1 MILHLIMGQ
10 LSKLTG
16 KPGEQKSILI
26 IRLPETEK
34 FYFKNLSSQI
44 SNHGRQFF
52 YAEPEF
58 KQKCSRINRIR
69 KFILMEKISDLK
81 GFKTTLIK
89 LQKRGKPI
97 ILTGGCF
104 DILHIGHIRFLE
116 EAKKSGGTLIVLL
129 EPDEKVRKLKGAKRP
144 VFSQHERARTLSS
157 LIPVDYIILLPY
169 LSGSGYDQYIS
180 VIKPDIIA
188 KNKNQ
193 SNFEKETK
201 TEKKSSGKP
210 PRFKIFQRGG
220 FPGIFF
226 GLFSF

>member
-1 MILHLIMGQ
+1 
-10 LSKLTG
+10 
-16 KPGEQKSILI
+16 
-26 IRLPETEK
+26 
-34 FYFKNLSSQI
+34 
-44 SNHGRQFF
+44 
-52 YAEPEF
+52 
-58 KQKCSRINRIR
+58 
-69 KFILMEKISDLK
+69 MEKISDLK

-188 KNKNQ
+188 TTENDPIL
-193 SNFEKETK
+193 
-201 TEKKSSGKP
+201 EKKRKQAEKVSGKLSVVKY
-210 PRFKIFQRGG
+210 FTSLSSSQIADK
-220 FPGIFF
+220 
-226 GLFSF
+226 LKKESL